1 MRLAVAYCRL
11 VWLLCFLSFRY
22 WALAVPS
29 FVIVAVAL
37 SMVIYMGLNFLAT
50 PPPTSFSTIFGD
62 TQFLPTS
69 CGPIVLQLLV
79 PRYSLHVLRSC
90 FSLAIQCWFS
100 SGTARPS

>member
-1 MRLAVAYCRL
+1 MQCVRSIASCSYESVQFGSYCRL

-62 TQFLPTS
+62 TQFLSPFVFSYCSATS
-69 CGPIVLQLLV
+69 C
-79 PRYSLHVLRSC
+79 S
-90 FSLAIQCWFS
+90 
-100 SGTARPS
+100 